1 VDPTRAEGQLS
12 RSWWEGQRRKNTM
25 AASGIRIVVIN
36 GSVRPGSYTGMAS
49 ALVVDELKKH
59 PEVSVELIDPAA
71 LHLPLP
77 GTDPNAEGTKLLQRK
92 VIEATGVVLA
102 TPEYHG
108 SFSSVM
114 KLVIENLG
122 FPSVLAGKP
131 VALLGVAAGSIGAI
145 KSLEHLRGV
154 VSHIGGMAL
163 PLPVSIAN
171 VQRVFDAKGRSL
183 DPAVEKLIRSVAT
196 NLLDYI
202 HQNLCPKVVL
212 ERLLREGV
220 PASVE
225 GQ

>member
-1 VDPTRAEGQLS
+1 MESDV
-12 RSWWEGQRRKNTM
+12 
-25 AASGIRIVVIN
+25 IRIVVIN
-36 GSVRPGSYTGMAS
+36 GSVRPGNYTSMAS

-77 GTDPNAEGTKLLQRK
+77 GTNPKAEGTKILQKK
-92 VIEATGVVLA
+92 VVEAAGVVLA

-154 VSHIGGMAL
+154 VSHIGGIAL
-163 PLPVSIAN
+163 PLPVSVPN
-171 VQRVFDAKGRSL
+171 VQQVFDATGRCL
-183 DPAVEKLIRSVAT
+183 DPAMEKLIRGVGR
-196 NLLDYI
+196 NLLDYLK
-202 HQNLCPKVVL
+202 QSVCPRITL
-212 ERLLREGV
+212 ERLLREGA
-220 PASVE
+220 PAAIS
-225 GQ
+225 GS